1 MITLRKAMAV
11 STAVLLLGLVGSLL
25 VYVGLSV
32 VQSFDG
38 WAIPSYY
45 LKQNFNRAIGYC
57 AMAALPGLI
66 GLTVTGC
73 CYVVQMIAQ
82 PERR

>member
-1 MITLRKAMAV
+1 MITLRKALAV
-11 STAVLLLGLVGSLL
+11 STALLLVGLVGSIL

-32 VQSFDG
+32 LQSFDG

-45 LKQNFNRAIGYC
+45 LKQNLNRAIGYC
-57 AMAALPGLI
+57 AIAALPGLI

-73 CYVVQMIAQ
+73 CYVVQMISR
-82 PERR
+82 PVRR

>member
-32 VQSFDG
+32 LQSFDG

-45 LKQNFNRAIGYC
+45 LKQNLNRAIGYC
-57 AMAALPGLI
+57 AMASLPGLI
-66 GLTVTGC
+66 GLTLTGC
-73 CYVVQMIAQ
+73 CYVVQIISQ
-82 PERR
+82 PELR